1 VIDLVKAAPYVR
13 RHRGKVFVIKV
24 GGACLAR
31 PGLIRALAAEIALVE
46 LLGSRVVV
54 VHGSGP
60 QTDELQARLGETPHK
75 IDGRRVT
82 SVAGLR
88 ALRQA
93 TVGELNGE
101 LAAALTTAGASAVGV
116 AAGTGGILVAKRR
129 APVVTEG
136 GVVDFGEVGDVT
148 AVDTKALRALIDAGL
163 VPVLSPPASDGRG
176 GFLNVNADVAAAHV
190 AVALGAEKLVLV
202 TSTPGILTDTA
213 DPGSLASTL
222 TLGRL
227 TELEEQGVLRDGMHV
242 KAAAVRTALD
252 AGVPLVHV
260 VSGLVA
266 GALLGELYTTNG
278 TGTLV
283 TADERPARAPSPA
296 AHEVSA

>member
-13 RHRGKVFVIKV
+13 LHRGKVFVIKI

-31 PGLIRALAAEIALVE
+31 PGLRRALAAEIALVE

-60 QTDELQARLGETPHK
+60 QTDQLQEQLGEVAQK

-82 SVAGLR
+82 SALGLR

-93 TVGELNGE
+93 TVGELNGD
-101 LAAALTTAGASAVGV
+101 LAAALTTAGASAVGLS
-116 AAGTGGILVAKRR
+116 AGTGGILVARKRE
-129 APVVTEG
+129 PVVTEH

-148 AVDTKALRALIDAGL
+148 SVNTDPLFALLDAGV
-163 VPVLSPPASDGRG
+163 VPVLSPPAADGHG
-176 GFLNVNADVAAAHV
+176 GFLNVNADIAAAHI
-190 AVALGAEKLVLV
+190 AVALGAAKLVLV
-202 TSTPGILTDTA
+202 TSTPGIMTA
-213 DPGSLASTL
+213 SNDPDSLASTL
-222 TLGRL
+222 TGTQLA
-227 TELEEQGVLRDGMHV
+227 ELERGEALRDGMRV
-242 KAAAVRTALD
+242 KASAIQLALGG
-252 AGVPLVHV
+252 GVSLVHV

-283 TADERPARAPSPA
+283 MAESEPA
-296 AHEVSA
+296 AAEALV